1 MRKILRIGRSF
12 VVSAYTAQKLKE
24 VRTASGY
31 TQDMVAKYM
40 KISRRRLQA
49 IEANES
55 AISSDEIIQFAK
67 IFHVDVRELLLD
79 TYIERSEEELLFNRY
94 ISVFRLFEQME
105 DKDKEDIIWIMK
117 QRIGGLI

>member
-1 MRKILRIGRSF
+1 M
-12 VVSAYTAQKLKE
+12 SAYTAQKLKE

-55 AISSDEIIQFAK
+55 AISSDEIIQFAR

-94 ISVFRLFEQME
+94 ISVFRLFEQMI

>member
-1 MRKILRIGRSF
+1 M
-12 VVSAYTAQKLKE
+12 SAYTAMKLKE
-24 VRTASGY
+24 ARIASGY

-55 AISSDEIIQFAK
+55 AISSDEIIQFAR
-67 IFHVDVRELLLD
+67 IFHVDVRELLLE
-79 TYIERSEEELLFNRY
+79 TYIERSEKELLFNRY
-94 ISVFRLFEQME
+94 ISVFRLFEQLK

-117 QRIGGLI
+117 QRIAGLI